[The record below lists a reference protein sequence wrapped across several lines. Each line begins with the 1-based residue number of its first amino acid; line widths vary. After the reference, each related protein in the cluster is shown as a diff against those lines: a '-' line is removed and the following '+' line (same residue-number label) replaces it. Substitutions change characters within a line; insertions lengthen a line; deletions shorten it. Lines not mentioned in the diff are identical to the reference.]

1 MSNVLFVCPVA
12 LLNGDRSSDGLTLY
26 AVSSDGTMAV
36 FSFDREELVD
46 FAPREA
52 QEQYL
57 KKFGFTPPPLPEG
70 FSHQPKQ
77 PDARMTPP
85 PSPGRTQAKPHTQD
99 TGFGSVFGGGEHVNK
114 LVAKRKTKKRPT
126 FVGTLAS
133 SISSASTAINNIPS
147 ASTSTD
153 MAGPSK
159 LTGRS
164 FHEIA
169 GIIPSSRPPASAP
182 PPPTKEPTYSSAS
195 FSAPRVAFEDNSLEL
210 RYPSEDY
217 DMNTDVPISSLDTN
231 GRGKRKSGVMDPI
244 DDRPSKAR
252 TLGGDR
258 PRDTVPVKELA
269 SGATSVVVYD
279 AAVNTAGPSFA
290 ARLPVAQ
297 LLTYI
302 KADVEGS
309 EDFIEARNSESGRK
323 LCCFKLPPTIAND
336 TLEPHEV
343 IYISGKSTQWLD
355 YVSSPV
361 LILVGTSTFCAVAM
375 SDGSVNV
382 YSPNGRR

>member
-1 MSNVLFVCPVA
+1 
-12 LLNGDRSSDGLTLY
+12 
-26 AVSSDGTMAV
+26 MAV

-46 FAPREA
+46 FAPPAA

-85 PSPGRTQAKPHTQD
+85 PSPGRTPAKPQTQD
-99 TGFGSVFGGGEHVNK
+99 MGFGSGAGSGEYVNK
-114 LVAKRKTKKRPT
+114 LVAKRNTKKRGQPT
-126 FVGTLAS
+126 FVGTLS
-133 SISSASTAINNIPS
+133 SSLSTSSAINNIPS

-153 MAGPSK
+153 LAGPSK
-159 LTGRS
+159 STGRS

-169 GIIPSSRPPASAP
+169 GIIPSSSRPPASAP
-182 PPPTKEPTYSSAS
+182 LPPVKELTHTSVS
-195 FSAPRVAFEDNSLEL
+195 FGGSRVGFEDNSLEL
-210 RYPSEDY
+210 RYSPEDY
-217 DMNTDVPISSLDTN
+217 EMNMDVPISSLDTN

-269 SGATSVVVYD
+269 PGATSVVVYD
-279 AAVNTAGPSFA
+279 AAANSAGPSLV

-309 EDFIEARNSESGRK
+309 DDFIEARNSDSGRK
-323 LCCFKLPPTIAND
+323 SNLRITRVCMADSST
-336 TLEPHEV
+336 EPHEV
-343 IYISGKSTQWLD
+343 IYINGKQTQWLD
-355 YVSSPV
+355 YVQSPV
-361 LILVGTSTFCAVAM
+361 LLLVGTSAFCSAAM
-375 SDGSVNV
+375 SDGSVNI